1 MNDVIY
7 YKVGFGS
14 GKFIV
19 LCGFWLFFVVELWFG
34 VWFNVWE
41 KLENLEKF
49 LEWGSKF
56 IIINL
61 LVCIFGG
68 ILDFW
73 IFCGFVV
80 WFVVLVFNVL

>member
-1 MNDVIY
+1 M
-7 YKVGFGS
+7 
-14 GKFIV
+14 
-19 LCGFWLFFVVELWFG
+19 
-34 VWFNVWE
+34 WFNVWE

-61 LVCIFGG
+61 LVCIVGG